1 MSVWWFYSVYS
12 AWIHGYC
19 APDTDVLNIFH
30 EKLAFMGIDSYVFVP
45 DRMVLKGVL
54 LLAMSG

>member
-1 MSVWWFYSVYS
+1 MYS